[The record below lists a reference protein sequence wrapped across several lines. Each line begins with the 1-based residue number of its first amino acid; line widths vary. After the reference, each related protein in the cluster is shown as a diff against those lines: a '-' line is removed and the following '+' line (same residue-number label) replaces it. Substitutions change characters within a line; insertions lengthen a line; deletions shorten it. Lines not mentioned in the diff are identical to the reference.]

1 MYLNLGAT
9 CVLVLYRRLEP
20 LMVMGTLN
28 KLNNMK
34 RLVKLE
40 TFSTF
45 HTHIENAR
53 RTNYTAYSTRD
64 QLALHAAGFALFCY
78 VLSICTAIIDVD
90 CDIECTY

>member
-1 MYLNLGAT
+1 
-9 CVLVLYRRLEP
+9 
-20 LMVMGTLN
+20 MGTLN

-53 RTNYTAYSTRD
+53 RTNYTA
-64 QLALHAAGFALFCY
+64 
-78 VLSICTAIIDVD
+78 I
-90 CDIECTY
+90 